1 MANVP
6 IMPCVE
12 SPGSSHGTSVSFF
25 WPERF
30 LSRNVSTVKFNLPRI
45 QVIHLPTRTILTA
58 ALSFFVSTAF
68 ASSITFTGG
77 GMNGTSGNTL
87 SASAQF
93 DLSGST
99 LTITLTDTATSANA
113 QYLPSD
119 ILTAVYFGTTSLA
132 ALTPGTAS
140 LDGSTI
146 ISTDLT
152 DVGSNWE
159 FLGGFTPVRGLV
171 NGISASGLSVF
182 GQGNFNNCTSS
193 TCENLGGINWG
204 LVPSFFPPSQ
214 GINGGV
220 SGRTLVDDRVQ
231 FTLNTMPG
239 FSLASIDSVQFQW
252 GTSNDEFSATGMTSA
267 PEPSTLVLVG
277 GGIGLAAFWRRKRQG
292 RQSASQTL

>member
-1 MANVP
+1 
-6 IMPCVE
+6 
-12 SPGSSHGTSVSFF
+12 
-25 WPERF
+25 
-30 LSRNVSTVKFNLPRI
+30 
-45 QVIHLPTRTILTA
+45 
-58 ALSFFVSTAF
+58 
-68 ASSITFTGG
+68 
-77 GMNGTSGNTL
+77 MNGTSGNTL

>member
-1 MANVP
+1 
-6 IMPCVE
+6 
-12 SPGSSHGTSVSFF
+12 
-25 WPERF
+25 
-30 LSRNVSTVKFNLPRI
+30 
-45 QVIHLPTRTILTA
+45 VIYLPTRTILTA

-77 GMNGTSGNTL
+77 GMNGTSGNAL

-93 DLSGST
+93 DLSGTT

-171 NGISASGLSVF
+171 NGISASGLSLF
-182 GQGNFNNCTSS
+182 GQGNFNNCTGS
-193 TCENLGGINWG
+193 TCDNLGGINWG

-220 SGRTLVDDRVQ
+220 GGRTLVDDRVQ

-252 GTSNDEFSATGMTSA
+252 GTSNDEFSAAGLTSA

>member
-1 MANVP
+1 
-6 IMPCVE
+6 
-12 SPGSSHGTSVSFF
+12 
-25 WPERF
+25 
-30 LSRNVSTVKFNLPRI
+30 
-45 QVIHLPTRTILTA
+45 
-58 ALSFFVSTAF
+58 
-68 ASSITFTGG
+68 
-77 GMNGTSGNTL
+77 MNGTSGNNL
-87 SASAQF
+87 AASAQF
-93 DLSGST
+93 DLSGTT

-113 QYLPSD
+113 QYVPSD

-146 ISTDLT
+146 ISSDLT

-159 FLGGFTPVRGLV
+159 FLGGFTPVRGLM

-193 TCENLGGINWG
+193 TCKNLGGINWG

-220 SGRTLVDDRVQ
+220 SGTTLVDDRVQ

-252 GTSNDEFSATGMTSA
+252 GTSNDEFSARGMTSA
-267 PEPSTLVLVG
+267 PEPSTLIPVA
-277 GGIGLAAFWRRKRQG
+277 GGIGLAAFWRRKRQK